1 MIPPTDRAMLRLC
14 GILLQSRGHTWRMSL
29 RWHLNAECSKAFMTD
44 IYESF
49 KSVYFP
55 TNAMETESKRRSWL
69 QKEGHEFQKVLVTDR
84 HPLDR
89 NCLPTT
95 F

>member
-1 MIPPTDRAMLRLC
+1 M
-14 GILLQSRGHTWRMSL
+14 

-55 TNAMETESKRRSWL
+55 TNAIETESKRRSWL
-69 QKEGHEFQKVLVTDR
+69 QEKRVMSSSRFV
-84 HPLDR
+84 
-89 NCLPTT
+89 
-95 F
+95 

>member
-1 MIPPTDRAMLRLC
+1 
-14 GILLQSRGHTWRMSL
+14 
-29 RWHLNAECSKAFMTD
+29 MTD

-55 TNAMETESKRRSWL
+55 TNAMETESNRRSWL
-69 QKEGHEFQKVLVTDR
+69 QREGHELQNVLVTDR
-84 HPLDR
+84 DSLNR
-89 NCLPTT
+89 NCLPAT